1 MDLTKNVGKA
11 ERVASIVTGGALTA
25 YGLALRSR
33 SGIAISA
40 AGSGLIARGLT
51 GHCPVRAATQK
62 DENIKDENIEAKK
75 TALPDGVSSRAPI
88 KEAAP
93 GHGGILVTKSVTIDA
108 PAEKLYEF
116 WRDFSRLPTVMQH
129 LESVEIIDDTHS
141 KWTAKAP
148 LGQTVSWQ
156 AHIERDNPNQLI
168 AWRSAPDASVPNS
181 GSVRFVPAVGGRG
194 TQIKVTLEYKVPG
207 GALGA
212 TVAKLMGEEPQL
224 QIDEDLRRF
233 KSLMEAGE
241 IPTTKGQPSGQE
253 SE

>member
-25 YGLALRSR
+25 YGIALRSR

-40 AGSGLIARGLT
+40 AGAGLIARGLT
-51 GHCPVRAATQK
+51 GHCAVRAATQK
-62 DENIKDENIEAKK
+62 DEVLEAQ
-75 TALPDGVSSRAPI
+75 TALPDGVSSRAPV

-93 GHGGILVTKSVTIDA
+93 GHNGILVAKSVTVDA

-116 WRDFSRLPTVMQH
+116 WRDFSQLPTVMQH

-194 TQIKVTLEYKVPG
+194 TQVKVTLEYKIPG

-253 SE
+253 TE

>member
-11 ERVASIVTGGALTA
+11 ERVASLVTGGALTA
-25 YGLALRSR
+25 YGIALRSR
-33 SGIAISA
+33 SGVAISA
-40 AGSGLIARGLT
+40 AGAALIARGLT
-51 GHCPVRAATQK
+51 GHCAVRAATQK
-62 DENIKDENIEAKK
+62 DARVETAA
-75 TALPDGVSSRAPI
+75 ALPDGVSSRAAHKAP
-88 KEAAP
+88 AP

-108 PAEKLYEF
+108 PAEKLYDF
-116 WRDFSRLPTVMQH
+116 WRDFSQLPTVMQH
-129 LESVEIIDDTHS
+129 LESVEVIDDTHS

-148 LGQTVSWQ
+148 LGQTVTWQ

-194 TQIKVTLEYKVPG
+194 TQVKVTLEYKIPG

-212 TVAKLMGEEPQL
+212 TIAKLMGEEPQV
-224 QIDEDLRRF
+224 QIDEDLHRF

-253 SE
+253 NE

>member
-1 MDLTKNVGKA
+1 MDLTKNVGNA
-11 ERVASIVTGGALTA
+11 ERVASIITGGALTA
-25 YGLALRSR
+25 YGIALRSR
-33 SGIAISA
+33 SGVAIAA
-40 AGSGLIARGLT
+40 AGAALVGRGLT
-51 GHCPVRAATQK
+51 GHCAVRAATQK
-62 DENIKDENIEAKK
+62 DAVLEMQA
-75 TALPDGVSSRAPI
+75 ALPDGVSSRAPI
-88 KEAAP
+88 KEQAP

-116 WRDFSRLPTVMQH
+116 WRDFSKLPTVMQH
-129 LESVEIIDDTHS
+129 LESVEIIDETHS

-194 TQIKVTLEYKVPG
+194 TQVKVMLEYKVPG

-241 IPTTKGQPSGQE
+241 IPTIKGQPNGQE